1 MSATTE
7 TIEKKSAAPSLSL
20 WLKQIAAIMRL
31 EVKKNF
37 FGKRAFL
44 VYLLALLPIGLLGMI
59 AILPPAAR
67 EWLDFAAYPKLFS
80 GIYSA
85 LILRTV
91 IFFGCAWIFMNLFRG
106 EIVDR
111 SLHYYFLSAVRRDV
125 LIAGK
130 YFSGLV
136 TSIILFTTVAVVSML
151 LVFFPH
157 AYTGSVHFFF
167 D

>member
-7 TIEKKSAAPSLSL
+7 TIEKKSVAPSLSL

-67 EWLDFAAYPKLFS
+67 EWLDFTAYPKLFS

-125 LIAGK
+125 LVIGK
-130 YFSGLV
+130 YLSGLIASV
-136 TSIILFTTVAVVSML
+136 VLFTVSTAGSLML
-151 LVFFPH
+151 LYV
-157 AYTGSVHFFF
+157 GL
-167 D
+167 